1 MATSVPQGLKRPG
14 VMVVAPRNAPA
25 NAGSKKSA
33 PEEGSAPPIVP
44 AYRTPAAPATVAAAT
59 SAPNRARPT
68 RTPLSRATLRPR
80 PVNRSRRPSGVNS
93 SRYHSPTQRMSP
105 YQKASGI
112 PSSSQT
118 ITGFTSESETPP
130 TVSEPLIQRTSPET
144 KAPVPRV
151 VMKESSSSSTT
162 SAPLTTPTIA
172 AATTPATSARPIGQP
187 SFTFSSAVTIADSDR
202 TEATDRS

>member
-25 NAGSKKSA
+25 KAGSKKPA

-80 PVNRSRRPSGVNS
+80 PVKSSRRPSGVS
-93 SRYHSPTQRMSP
+93 SSTYHRAAQRARP

-112 PSSSQT
+112 PRKSQT
-118 ITGFTSESETPP
+118 ITGFTNESETPP
-130 TVSEPLIQRTSPET
+130 TVSEPLTHSTSPET
-144 KAPVPRV
+144 NAPVPRV
-151 VMKESSSSSTT
+151 VINESRSRRTT

-172 AATTPATSARPIGQP
+172 AAVNAPASARPIGQP
-187 SFTFSSAVTIADSDR
+187 WLTLSSAVTIADSDR

>member
-25 NAGSKKSA
+25 NAGSRKSA

-44 AYRTPAAPATVAAAT
+44 AYRTPAAPATAAAT

-68 RTPLSRATLRPR
+68 LTPLSRATLRPR
-80 PVNRSRRPSGVNS
+80 PVKSSRRPSGVS
-93 SRYHSPTQRMSP
+93 SSTYHRAAQRARP

-112 PSSSQT
+112 PRKSQT
-118 ITGFTSESETPP
+118 ITGFTNESETPP
-130 TVSEPLIQRTSPET
+130 TVSEPLIHSTSPET
-144 KAPVPRV
+144 NAPVPRV
-151 VMKESSSSSTT
+151 VINESSSRKTT
-162 SAPLTTPTIA
+162 SAPLTTQTLAAAFP
-172 AATTPATSARPIGQP
+172 AATTARPIGQP
-187 SFTFSSAVTIADSDR
+187 WFTLSSAVTIADSDK